1 MNLTRT
7 VVIGNSGSGKSWM
20 SQRLAALTGGN
31 WIDLDVF
38 NWEPRGYGVARERED
53 VISMAHDAV
62 RDERWVIEGIYG
74 WIVSH
79 ILSSATALVW
89 IALDESECVANIHRR
104 GMRGGATPQSFAALL
119 TWAQTYRSR
128 TGSSSYAAHEALF
141 TSFSLDKISL
151 RTRGDVTLF
160 SEGKFPAQ

>member
-20 SQRLAALTGGN
+20 SQRLAALTGAN
-31 WIDLDVF
+31 WIDLDVL
-38 NWEPRGYGVARERED
+38 NWEPGGYGVARERQD
-53 VISMAHDAV
+53 VISMARNAA

-79 ILSSATALVW
+79 ILPSATALVW
-89 IALDESECVANIHRR
+89 IALDESECVANIRRR
-104 GMRGGATPQSFAALL
+104 GMRGGATPESFVELL
-119 TWAQTYRSR
+119 TWAQTYRLR
-128 TGSSSYAAHEALF
+128 TGSSSYGAHEALF
-141 TSFSLDKISL
+141 TSCSLDKISL

-160 SEGKFPAQ
+160 SEGKLPAL